1 LFIFNKQKQKAFQ
14 TIASTQ
20 FPTTASIGLLQPDA
34 GLIAGDRGCL
44 PTVSTDATK
53 TAQTISA
60 QLVLGQIVAAP
71 LIGRSAVGVAA
82 DYGTMTSL
90 LCSTSGV
97 CCTTNL
103 CNSMSRVEMSLA
115 AMLMSMALALF
126 GVLNRF

>member
-1 LFIFNKQKQKAFQ
+1 MFIFNKQKQKAFQ

-60 QLVLGQIVAAP
+60 QLVLGQDVIVE
-71 LIGRSAVGVAA
+71 RSVVGVAA

-103 CNSMSRVEMSLA
+103 CNSMSKVEMSLA